1 MKLINKDQVT
11 SVTIHNEKLMEGY
24 IFQPEKIYKI
34 PFTNIILSK
43 TKSHWEYPNRYYSTY
58 DVDDL
63 GDFIVRDSKLYRKP
77 KVEITF
83 SSGWRNDVRMFFNTH
98 QKAIDWV
105 HKNLSGVP
113 LINVN
118 D

>member
-1 MKLINKDQVT
+1 MKLINKDQVV
-11 SVTIHNEKLMEGY
+11 SVKIHNEKLMKGY
-24 IFQPEKIYKI
+24 IFKPEKICKI

-43 TKSHWEYPNRYYSTY
+43 TKSHWVYPNRYYNTY
-58 DVDDL
+58 TEDGL

-77 KVEITF
+77 KVEISFT
-83 SSGWRNDVRMFFNTH
+83 SGWRDEVAMFFNTH

-105 HKNLSGVP
+105 DKNLTGVP
-113 LINVN
+113 LVVVN